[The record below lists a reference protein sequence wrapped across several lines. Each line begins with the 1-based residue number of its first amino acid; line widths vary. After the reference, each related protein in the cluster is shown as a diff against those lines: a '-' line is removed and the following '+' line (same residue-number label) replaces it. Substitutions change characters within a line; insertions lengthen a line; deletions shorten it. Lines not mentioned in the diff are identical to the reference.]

1 MRLTLK
7 AKILTTII
15 SLSVI
20 GLTVFGYLSFKTYQ
34 DDKMAFVYD
43 YLTAETTSRSKLF
56 TMASEDYEIL
66 LSSIIS
72 KIDLKNRGESD
83 SVIGFLEGDQKRI
96 TGLYYHVP
104 VEESLN
110 QVTMFEA
117 SNDRTWSWESIHA
130 APFGLSLLD
139 RKSGN
144 FVFKKVIGQDK
155 AYAAIVFKQFDLLNM
170 LSSTSDRFNFI
181 LAKNKIMSKNQVEL
195 DPATVADLKQQISE
209 APGLSGLLN
218 VTLGDIPYFVSFSRL
233 GSDEML
239 LVNMIPEH
247 KVLLVQQT
255 FLHQV
260 VSFLILMASV
270 SLLIGTLSSR
280 WLTWNIDKL
289 THAAREIENENFDVQ
304 VDIHTKDE
312 LETLGTAFN
321 NMNYKIRN
329 LLEELRNYARELED
343 KVKERTKE
351 LQHLTDIQKGML
363 NALGQGFVIVDKEH
377 KVLPVYSKV
386 AEDMF
391 EVVPN
396 EVEPYSIM
404 GVDQEQGNTFKE
416 FFEMV
421 FNDMIPFDDMTR
433 IAPDMRSNHK
443 NQKIQLSYAPI
454 TSGEDDGQKFE
465 YVLIVGTDKTVEF
478 ENMEKFK
485 KEWTYSQMISKIAGN
500 RFAFIKILSES
511 MNMLRKSTEALD
523 SGEEYAVRTVQRLV
537 HTIKGSFSY
546 FYIQDLTEKC
556 HALESSLEPHYNVKD
571 CTEELKLHVMNE
583 IYTIQEYLEDFIS
596 KNDSIIQYKDAAK
609 NRSVAFD
616 DMVQFSAMLE
626 KRDPTLRDLFA
637 ERFFTSPVGL
647 FFQMYPSIVKELG
660 TKLNKEVRFTMIGG
674 DVKIPDGPWEEIF
687 ANFIHFIRNSVDHGI
702 EFPDAR
708 ESAGKTPFGTI
719 TFQFNMAETPAGKVL
734 RVNLK
739 DDGGGIHWEK
749 LAAKDPT
756 VKSHQDAIER
766 IKTGGISSKDTVSDI
781 SGRGVGVS
789 SLFSAVA
796 DYGGKADMESVPG
809 KGTMLTIELPLKS
822 GKSGLKLAA

>member
-1 MRLTLK
+1 MKLTLK

-20 GLTVFGYLSFKTYQ
+20 GLTVFGYVSFKTYQ
-34 DDKMAFVYD
+34 EDKLAFVYD
-43 YLTAETTSRSKLF
+43 YLTNETQARSKLF
-56 TMASEDYEIL
+56 NMASEDYEIL

-72 KIDLKNRGESD
+72 KIDLKNRENSD
-83 SVIGFLEGDQKRI
+83 SVVGFLEGDQKRI

-104 VEESLN
+104 AEATLN

-117 SNDRTWSWESIHA
+117 QNGQWNWSKLHD
-130 APFGLSLLD
+130 APFGLSMID
-139 RKSGN
+139 NKSGN
-144 FVFKKVIGQDK
+144 FVFKKVIGQEN
-155 AYAAIVFKQFDLLNM
+155 AYAAIVFKQFDLWNM
-170 LSSTSDRFNFI
+170 LNSKDERFDFI
-181 LAKNKIMSKNQVEL
+181 LSKNKVMSKGAVAL
-195 DPATVADLKQQISE
+195 DPSMLAALKKQVTE
-209 APGLSGLLN
+209 APGMSGLLN
-218 VTLGDIPYFVSFSRL
+218 TTVGDVPYFVSFSKL
-233 GSDEML
+233 GSNDML
-239 LVNMIPEH
+239 LINMIPE
-247 KVLLVQQT
+247 KKILLVQET

-260 VSFLILMASV
+260 VSFLIIMASV

-304 VDIHTKDE
+304 VDIHTNDE

-321 NMNYKIRN
+321 NMNFKIRN
-329 LLEELRNYARELED
+329 LLEELRSYARELED
-343 KVKERTKE
+343 KVRERTKE
-351 LQHLTDIQKGML
+351 LQSLTDIQKGML
-363 NALGQGFVIVDKEH
+363 NALGQGFVIIDKDH

-391 EVVPN
+391 EVIPN

-421 FNDMIPFDDMTR
+421 FNDMIPFEDMTR
-433 IAPDMRSNHK
+433 IAPDMRTNHK

-454 TSGEDDGQKFE
+454 TSGDADKKFE

-485 KEWTYSQMISKIAGN
+485 KEWNHSQMISKLAGN
-500 RFAFIKILSES
+500 RFAFIKILNES
-511 MNMLRKSTEALD
+511 FNMLHKCVETLD
-523 SGEEYAVRTVQRLV
+523 NGEDFGVRIVQRLI

-556 HALESSLEPHYNVKD
+556 HSLESSLEPHYNVQH
-571 CTEELKLHVMNE
+571 CTEELKVHILNE
-583 IYTIQEYLEDFIS
+583 VYMIQEYLESFIS
-596 KNDSIIQYKDAAK
+596 KHESIIQYKDAAK
-609 NRSVAFD
+609 NRSVSFD
-616 DMVQFSAMLE
+616 DMVSFSGLLE
-626 KRDPTLRDLFA
+626 KKAPELKTVYT
-637 ERFFTSPVGL
+637 EKFFTAPVSQ

-660 TKLNKEVRFTMIGG
+660 TKLNKEVRFNMVGA

-702 EFPDAR
+702 EYPTAR
-708 ESAGKTPFGTI
+708 EEAGKPAFGTI
-719 TFQFNMAETPAGKVL
+719 TFKFDMAETKDGKL
-734 RVNLK
+734 LKINLQ

-749 LAAKDPT
+749 IAAKDPT

-766 IKTGGISSKDTVSDI
+766 IKTGGVSSKDSVSDI

-796 DYGGKADMESVPG
+796 DFGGKAEMESEPG
-809 KGTMLTIELPLKS
+809 KGTSLAIELPLKTAKA
-822 GKSGLKLAA
+822 GIKLAA